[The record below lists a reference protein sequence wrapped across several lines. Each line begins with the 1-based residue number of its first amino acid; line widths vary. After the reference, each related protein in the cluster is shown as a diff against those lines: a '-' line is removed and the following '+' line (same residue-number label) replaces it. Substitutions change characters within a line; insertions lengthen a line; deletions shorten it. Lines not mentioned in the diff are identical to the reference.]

1 MFLIFFCISQ
11 TGHHT
16 TIPSRLS
23 KAHIDENDNNKP
35 VLTILTLDGGFL
47 VLTQKPSLARVGWTG
62 REKKKPRRSG
72 QKPTW
77 QPTMPHSQML
87 GTTVIKC

>member
-1 MFLIFFCISQ
+1 MYLKFTS
-11 TGHHT
+11 
-16 TIPSRLS
+16 PRLVITQRS
-23 KAHIDENDNNKP
+23 HLCCLKAKIDDNKL

>member
-1 MFLIFFCISQ
+1 MLPKEQIY
-11 TGHHT
+11 
-16 TIPSRLS
+16 
-23 KAHIDENDNNKP
+23 KNDDKKL